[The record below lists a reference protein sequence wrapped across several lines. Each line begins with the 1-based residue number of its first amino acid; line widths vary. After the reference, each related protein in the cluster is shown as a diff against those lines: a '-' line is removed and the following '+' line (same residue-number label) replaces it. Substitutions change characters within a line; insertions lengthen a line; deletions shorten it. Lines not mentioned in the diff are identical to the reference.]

1 MSKRK
6 KPEVPEVPEVREA
19 FVHARLERR
28 VRVTFFLV
36 ANKEEHLRAVYHIRD
51 YLKRQYLEKESERE
65 LPITGFTHSLF
76 PGLPPWLTGETV
88 FVGCWWR
95 TDEDGT
101 KVLAVERTALF
112 LIDFPAIAQEWELDE
127 KIALLKTRIF
137 EFYEMCQSPQ
147 EEIWIVKQDIYRYT

>member
-6 KPEVPEVPEVREA
+6 KPEIPEARETSVP
-19 FVHARLERR
+19 ARLERR

-36 ANKEEHLRAVYHIRD
+36 ANKEEHLRAVHLIRD
-51 YLKRQYLEKESERE
+51 YLKSQYLEAENERE
-65 LPITGFTHSLF
+65 LSITGFSQSLF
-76 PGLPPWLTGETV
+76 PGPRPWPSGETV
-88 FVGCWWR
+88 FAGYWWR

-112 LIDFPAIAQEWELDE
+112 LIDFPALAQEWELDE

-137 EFYEMCQSPQ
+137 EFYAMCQSPQ
-147 EEIWIVKQDIYRYT
+147 EEIWIVKQDIYRYA